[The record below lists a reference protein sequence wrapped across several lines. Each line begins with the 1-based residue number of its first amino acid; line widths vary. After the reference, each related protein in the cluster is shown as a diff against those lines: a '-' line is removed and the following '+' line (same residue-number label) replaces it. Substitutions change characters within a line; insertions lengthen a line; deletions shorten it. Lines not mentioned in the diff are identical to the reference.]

1 MVAENTVPPISLNRL
16 LFRTFKGSI
25 IMFSLICLWEYF
37 ADPDPIDAGT
47 FIFMGM
53 VLVMCLGVAMA
64 IYKLRLQFVLETYP
78 ATVANIL
85 GLVVFYIFL
94 FMKQPFILFGVELV
108 IMSILGLYLVMQGK
122 EEKE

>member
-1 MVAENTVPPISLNRL
+1 
-16 LFRTFKGSI
+16 
-25 IMFSLICLWEYF
+25 MFSLICLWEYF